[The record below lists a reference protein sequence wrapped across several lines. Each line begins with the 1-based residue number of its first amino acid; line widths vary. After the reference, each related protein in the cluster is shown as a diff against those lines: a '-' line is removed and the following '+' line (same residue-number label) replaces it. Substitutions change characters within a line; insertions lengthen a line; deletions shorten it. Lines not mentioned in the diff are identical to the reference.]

1 VLEREPA
8 AAAVTPAVRPHRILD
23 NEKWLGRLM
32 LGPAIAYIL
41 ALVGI
46 PFFLALYYSVSD
58 ITVGSRTMEFIGLS
72 NFRHLLDNSTFRR
85 SLWNTFVFAL
95 VSQAIVIV
103 LANVLALALKKD
115 FRGKW
120 VVRLLILLPWVAPIS
135 LGSLGWLWILDS
147 IYSVINWSMRA
158 IGVFGLTT
166 WPIWLGDPKLAMASI
181 ITVHVWRLLPLST
194 VILLGGLSSI
204 PQDLEEAAAVDGA
217 GFWRRLFQVILPLV
231 LPIMVV
237 AVLFGLIFAF
247 TDMIVIYVLT
257 RGGPYD
263 MTQVL
268 ASFAFFTGID
278 GGSLGEGAAI
288 ALFLFPVLAAAAILL
303 LRFARRAEVT

>member
-8 AAAVTPAVRPHRILD
+8 AAAEAPPVLSHRILD
-23 NEKWLGRLM
+23 SEKWLGRLM
-32 LGPAIAYIL
+32 LGPAIVYIL

-72 NFRHLLDNSTFRR
+72 NFRHLLENSTFRR

-103 LANVLALALKKD
+103 LANVLALALRKD

-147 IYSVINWSMRA
+147 IYSVINWTMRA
-158 IGVFGLTT
+158 TGVFGLST

-217 GFWRRLFQVILPLV
+217 GFWRRLFQIILPLV